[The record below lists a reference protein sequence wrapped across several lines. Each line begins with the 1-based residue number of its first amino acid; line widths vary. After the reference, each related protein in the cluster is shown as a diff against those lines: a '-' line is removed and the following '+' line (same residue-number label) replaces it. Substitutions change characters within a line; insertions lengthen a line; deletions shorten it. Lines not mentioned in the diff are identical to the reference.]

1 MINIRYKK
9 DNTILE
15 QEFTSPDDASKFMA
29 EHDVLKFT
37 SDKLVETVA
46 NIATTVAINETLDEI
61 ISSIYAKDAINEVK
75 RIDHPHG
82 KKLAHATLDSFFK
95 NSAPKY
101 NSLQAVEAALGAL
114 YKQNGIEFEPNGLKQ
129 VISSY
134 KKRLNEGI
142 LDEETLSSK
151 ETKKRDVIVKAMKK
165 NITKFRCK
173 YKDTSLAN
181 IHATAVAI
189 VKAD

>member
-15 QEFTSPDDASKFMA
+15 KEFTSPDDASKFMA
-29 EHDVLKFT
+29 EHDVLKFA
-37 SDKLVETVA
+37 SDKSVETVA
-46 NIATTVAINETLDEI
+46 NIATIDAIKETMDEI
-61 ISSIYAKDAINEVK
+61 INSVYAREAINEVK
-75 RIDHPHG
+75 RIDHAHG

-101 NSLQAVEAALGAL
+101 NSLQAVESALGAL

-134 KKRLNEGI
+134 KKRMNEGI

-151 ETKKRDVIVKAMKK
+151 EIKKRDEIVKAMNK
-165 NITKFRCK
+165 NIKKFRSK
-173 YKDTSLAN
+173 YKDEAKN
-181 IHATAVAI
+181 VMYATATEI
-189 VKAD
+189 SKKD